1 MQAMGLCQLKGKTM
15 ANWNAEKQELELGEA
30 AYAGPFTR
38 EEVDEGKAWMTNL
51 IKSRGEAYAKLVAR
65 ITLIRAQVSAS
76 IGADADEAA
85 QDEANKVGHSFI
97 LAEVMKYAD
106 EHPDTYDLNGTEFTD
121 ELLALSDEFLAYGT
135 RASTAAQ
142 AREQASAS

>member
-1 MQAMGLCQLKGKTM
+1 M

-65 ITLIRAQVSAS
+65 VTLIRAQISAS
-76 IGADADEAA
+76 LGVDADEAA
-85 QDEANKVGHSFI
+85 QDAASKVVQGLI
-97 LAEVMKYAD
+97 LSEVVKYAD

-121 ELLALSDEFLAYGT
+121 ELLALSDDFLAYGT
-135 RASTAAQ
+135 RASVAAQ
-142 AREQASAS
+142 EREQASAP